1 MAWPARAIAV
11 AAAIGHSFPPHPIDR
26 FFSPPSE
33 GSTISAMSKTAPEDA
48 PLLAAENLSIS
59 LGGKHV
65 LQKVDI
71 AVRPGEIVTLI
82 GPNGSGKTTLVR
94 ALLGLV
100 RPDGGRTIRN
110 AKRVA
115 YVPQF
120 FARDASLPLTAR
132 RFVSAFGGGSAGEA
146 EDMLKRTGAV
156 DTALRQLA
164 SLSGGEMA
172 RVALA
177 RALTRRPD
185 ILVLDEPLAGV
196 DLQGEASLYELIGQ
210 IRDETGAAVLL
221 VSHDLHIVMAAADRV
236 VCLNG
241 HVCCEGDAKAVTQ
254 DPAFASLFGRRL
266 AEQLALYSHRHNHA
280 HAPSGAVL
288 SSQEGET
295 AVGKNLAAKEEH
307 GHG

>member
-1 MAWPARAIAV
+1 MARRARAIAV
-11 AAAIGHSFPPHPIDR
+11 ETAIGHSFAPIQSVAFPP
-26 FFSPPSE
+26 PPE
-33 GSTISAMSKTAPEDA
+33 GSIVAAMSNAALQDA
-48 PLLAAENLSIS
+48 PLLAAEDLSIS

-65 LQKVDI
+65 LQGVDI
-71 AVRPGEIVTLI
+71 AVRPAEIVTLI

-120 FARDASLPLTAR
+120 FARDASLPLTAH
-132 RFVSAFGGGSAGEA
+132 RFVAAFGGGSLGEA
-146 EDMLKRTGAV
+146 EDMLKRTGAIA
-156 DTALRQLA
+156 TASRQMA

-177 RALTRRPD
+177 RALTRKPD

-210 IRDETGAAVLL
+210 IRDETGTAVLL

-241 HVCCEGDAKAVTQ
+241 HVCCEGDAKSVAQ
-254 DPAFASLFGRRL
+254 DPAFTSLFGRRL
-266 AEQLALYSHRHNHA
+266 AEQLALYSHHHDHT

-288 SSQEGET
+288 SSIEGET
-295 AVGKNLAAKEEH
+295 RAAEDRGAEEGHRH
-307 GHG
+307 G

>member
-1 MAWPARAIAV
+1 MGRRARAIAV
-11 AAAIGHSFPPHPIDR
+11 ATAIGHSFARIQAIA
-26 FFSPPSE
+26 FSPPAEDSMVA
-33 GSTISAMSKTAPEDA
+33 AMSNAPEDA

-59 LGGKHV
+59 LGGKHI
-65 LQKVDI
+65 LRGVDI

-100 RPDGGRTIRN
+100 RPDGGRTIRT

-120 FARDASLPLTAR
+120 FARDPSLPLSAQ
-132 RFVSAFGGGSAGEA
+132 RFVAAFGGGSEREA
-146 EDMLKRTGAV
+146 EEMLKRTGAI
-156 DTALRQLA
+156 DTASRQMA

-177 RALTRRPD
+177 RALTRKPD

-210 IRDETGAAVLL
+210 IRDETGTAVLL

-241 HVCCEGDAKAVTQ
+241 HVCCEGDAKAVAR
-254 DPAFASLFGRRL
+254 DPAFTSLFGRRL
-266 AEQLALYSHRHNHA
+266 AEQLALYSHHHDHA

-288 SSQEGET
+288 SSSEGET
-295 AVGKNLAAKEEH
+295 AAAKPRAAEEGHDH
-307 GHG
+307 G

>member
-1 MAWPARAIAV
+1 MTEESDRPAIEARGLSKKFGNRTAV
-11 AAAIGHSFPPHPIDR
+11 HALDLEICR
-26 FFSPPSE
+26 
-33 GSTISAMSKTAPEDA
+33 
-48 PLLAAENLSIS
+48 
-59 LGGKHV
+59 
-65 LQKVDI
+65 
-71 AVRPGEIVTLI
+71 GESVALF
-82 GPNGSGKTTLVR
+82 GPNGSGKTTLIR

-100 RPDGGRTIRN
+100 RPDGGRAVRN

-120 FARDASLPLTAR
+120 FARDWSLPLNAR
-132 RFVSAFGGGSAGEA
+132 RFVAAFGGGSERDALE
-146 EDMLKRTGAV
+146 MLRRTGAEE
-156 DTALRQLA
+156 TADRHMA

-177 RALTRRPD
+177 RALLRRPE

-210 IRDETGAAVLL
+210 MRDEMGAAVLL

-241 HVCCEGDAKAVTQ
+241 HVCCEGDAEAVVQ
-254 DPAFASLFGRRL
+254 DPAFTSLFGRRL
-266 AEQLALYSHRHNHA
+266 AEQLALYSHHHDHA

-288 SSQEGET
+288 STPEGET
-295 AVGKNLAAKEEH
+295 PPGENENKATREGHHH
-307 GHG
+307 G

>member
-1 MAWPARAIAV
+1 MV
-11 AAAIGHSFPPHPIDR
+11 
-26 FFSPPSE
+26 
-33 GSTISAMSKTAPEDA
+33 TAMSQNPTQEA

-59 LGGKHV
+59 LGGKHI
-65 LQKVDI
+65 LQGVDI
-71 AVRPGEIVTLI
+71 AVRPKEIVTLI
-82 GPNGSGKTTLVR
+82 GPNGSGKTTLIR

-110 AKRVA
+110 AERVA

-120 FARDASLPLTAR
+120 FARDPSLPVTAR
-132 RFVSAFGGGSAGEA
+132 RFVAGFGGGSA
-146 EDMLKRTGAV
+146 EDALAMLKRTGAI
-156 DTALRQLA
+156 DAASRQMA

-177 RALTRRPD
+177 RALLRQPD

-210 IRDETGAAVLL
+210 IRNETGTAVLL

-241 HVCCEGDAKAVTQ
+241 HVCCEGDAKAVAQ
-254 DPAFASLFGRRL
+254 DPAFADLFGLRS
-266 AEQLALYSHRHNHA
+266 AEQLALYSHDHDHA

-288 SSQEGET
+288 SPHESET
-295 AVGKNLAAKEEH
+295 PAGEH
-307 GHG
+307 GAAGQGHDHG

>member
-1 MAWPARAIAV
+1 MPQ
-11 AAAIGHSFPPHPIDR
+11 
-26 FFSPPSE
+26 
-33 GSTISAMSKTAPEDA
+33 TAPSAA
-48 PLLAAENLSIS
+48 PLLAAEKLSIS

-65 LQKVDI
+65 LQNVDV
-71 AVRPGEIVTLI
+71 AVYPREIVTLI
-82 GPNGSGKTTLVR
+82 GPNGSGKTTLIR
-94 ALLGLV
+94 ALLGLMH
-100 RPDGGRTIRN
+100 PDSGRAVRN

-120 FARDASLPLTAR
+120 FARDWSLPLTAR
-132 RFVSAFGGGSAGEA
+132 RFVAAFGDGSESDALA
-146 EDMLKRTGAV
+146 MLERTGALE
-156 DTALRQLA
+156 TADRHMA

-177 RALTRRPD
+177 RALLRRPE

-210 IRDETGAAVLL
+210 MREETGAAVLL

-241 HVCCEGDAKAVTQ
+241 HVCCEGDAKSVVK
-254 DPAFASLFGRRL
+254 DPAFTSLFGHRL
-266 AEQLALYSHRHNHA
+266 AEQLALYTHHHDHS

-288 SSQEGET
+288 VPPEDPSLTGDAEPAGDAEPEGHH
-295 AVGKNLAAKEEH
+295 H
-307 GHG
+307 G